1 MSYIFD
7 ELVNRRNTHSLK
19 WDVKE
24 HELPMWVADMDFQT
38 APEIQEAIRER
49 VSHGVFGYS
58 IVPEEWYQAYMGWWE
73 RRHHFS
79 VEKEW
84 LVFCTGVVPAI
95 SSMVRKLTTAGEN
108 VLVQTP
114 VYNIFFNS
122 IVNNGRNIV
131 ENPLRYT
138 PRAHVN
144 ACPSGTGGLRP
155 SRYDGN
161 DYQMDF
167 EDLERKL
174 SDPRTTLM
182 ILCNPH
188 NPVGRIWSREEL
200 EQVGELCG
208 KYHVTVISDE
218 IHCDLTSPGKEYIP
232 FASVSESCRNYSI
245 TCMAPTKAFNLAGLQ
260 TAAVAVPNPILRHK
274 VWRGLNTDEVA
285 EPNYFAVEAAVAAFT
300 KGEAWLDAL
309 RAYIQENKNYVENFL
324 KKEVPQI
331 RSVPSQATYLL
342 WLDCQ
347 KMQGCAKEFTQY
359 LREHTGLYL
368 SEGRQYG
375 ESGSSFI
382 RMNIACP
389 RSRVEDG
396 MKRLAEGVRGYE
408 KWVLASC

>member
-1 MSYIFD
+1 MPYNFD
-7 ELVNRRNTHSLK
+7 EPVNRRNTHSLK

-24 HELPMWVADMDFQT
+24 QELPMWVADMDFQT
-38 APEIQEAIRER
+38 APEIQKAIRER
-49 VSHGVFGYS
+49 AAHGVFGYS

-79 VEKEW
+79 MEKEW

-122 IVNNGRNIV
+122 IVNNGRNIA
-131 ENPLRYT
+131 ENPLRY
-138 PRAHVN
+138 
-144 ACPSGTGGLRP
+144 
-155 SRYDGN
+155 DGN
-161 DYQMDF
+161 TYQMDF

-174 SDPRTTLM
+174 YDPQTTLM

-200 EQVGELCG
+200 EQVGKLCR

-218 IHCDLTSPGKEYIP
+218 IHCDLTSPGQEYIP
-232 FASVSESCRNYSI
+232 FASVSENCKNTSI

-260 TAAVAVPNPILRHK
+260 TAAVAVPNPNLRNK

-285 EPNYFAVEAAVAAFT
+285 EPNSFAVEAAVAAFT
-300 KGEAWLDAL
+300 KGEAWLDEL
-309 RAYIQENKNYVENFL
+309 REYIQENKNFAEDFL
-324 KKEVPQI
+324 KKEVPQMKQ
-331 RSVPSQATYLL
+331 VPSQATYLL
-342 WLDCQ
+342 WLDCRE
-347 KMQGCAKEFTQY
+347 MLGCAAEFTQY

-368 SEGRQYG
+368 SEGQQYG
-375 ESGSSFI
+375 ESGCSFI

-389 RSRVEDG
+389 RSRLEDG
-396 MKRLAEGVRGYE
+396 MKRLAKGARSYE
-408 KWVLASC
+408 EWGLSIC

>member
-1 MSYIFD
+1 MPYNFN
-7 ELVNRRNTHSLK
+7 EPVNRRNTHSLK

-24 HELPMWVADMDFQT
+24 QELPMWVADMDFQT

-49 VSHGVFGYS
+49 AAHGVFGYS

-79 VEKEW
+79 MEKEW

-122 IVNNGRNIV
+122 IVNNGRNIA
-131 ENPLRYT
+131 ESPLQ
-138 PRAHVN
+138 
-144 ACPSGTGGLRP
+144 
-155 SRYDGN
+155 YDGN
-161 DYQMDF
+161 TYQMDF

-174 SDPRTTLM
+174 SNPQTTLM

-200 EQVGELCG
+200 EQVGELCR

-218 IHCDLTSPGKEYIP
+218 IHCDLTSPDQEYIP
-232 FASVSESCRNYSI
+232 FASVSENCKNTSI

-260 TAAVAVPNPILRHK
+260 TAAVAVPSPNLRHK

-285 EPNYFAVEAAVAAFT
+285 EPNSFAVEAAVAAFT
-300 KGEAWLDAL
+300 KGEAWLDSL
-309 RAYIQENKNYVENFL
+309 REYIQENKNFVENFL
-324 KKEVPQI
+324 KKEDLHI
-331 RSVPSQATYLL
+331 RLVPSQATYLL
-342 WLDCQ
+342 WLDCRE
-347 KMQGCAKEFTQY
+347 MHGCAAELTQY

-368 SEGRQYG
+368 SEGQQYG
-375 ESGSSFI
+375 ENGSSFI
-382 RMNIACP
+382 RMNIACS
-389 RSRVEDG
+389 RSRLEDG
-396 MKRLAEGVRGYE
+396 LKRLAEGARSYE
-408 KWVLASC
+408 EWTLAQC

>member
-1 MSYIFD
+1 MSYDFD
-7 ELVNRRNTHSLK
+7 KPVNRRDTHSMK

-38 APEIQEAIRER
+38 APEIQAAIQER
-49 VSHGVFGYS
+49 AAHGVFGYS
-58 IVPEEWYQAYMGWWE
+58 VVPEEWYQAYMGWWE
-73 RRHHFS
+73 RRHGFS
-79 VEKEW
+79 MEKEW

-95 SSMVRKLTTAGEN
+95 SSMVRKLTTMGEN

-122 IVNNGRNIV
+122 IVNNGRNVI
-131 ENPLRYT
+131 ENPLRYDE
-138 PRAHVN
+138 N
-144 ACPSGTGGLRP
+144 G
-155 SRYDGN
+155 
-161 DYQMDF
+161 YQMDF

-174 SDPRTTLM
+174 SDPQTTLM

-200 EQVGELCG
+200 EQVGELCR

-232 FASVSESCRNYSI
+232 FASVSESCRNHSI
-245 TCMAPTKAFNLAGLQ
+245 TCIAPTKAFNLAGLQ
-260 TAAVAVPNPILRHK
+260 TAAVAVPNPNLRHK

-285 EPNYFAVEAAVAAFT
+285 EPNSFAVEAAVAAFT
-300 KGEAWLDAL
+300 KGDAWLDAL
-309 RAYIQENKNYVENFL
+309 RAYIQENKNHVENFL

-331 RSVPSQATYLL
+331 RPVPSEATYLL
-342 WLDCQ
+342 WLDCR
-347 KMQGCAKEFTQY
+347 KMQGCATEFTQY
-359 LREHTGLYL
+359 LREHKGLYL

-375 ESGSSFI
+375 ESGKFFI

-389 RSRVEDG
+389 RSWLEDG
-396 MKRLAEGVRGYE
+396 IKRLVDGILSYE
-408 KWVLASC
+408 EWVIASC

>member
-1 MSYIFD
+1 MPYNFD
-7 ELVNRRNTHSLK
+7 EPVNRRNTHSLK

-24 HELPMWVADMDFQT
+24 QELPMWVADMDFQT

-49 VSHGVFGYS
+49 AAHGVFGYS

-79 VEKEW
+79 MEKEW

-131 ENPLRYT
+131 ESPL
-138 PRAHVN
+138 
-144 ACPSGTGGLRP
+144 
-155 SRYDGN
+155 RYDGN
-161 DYQMDF
+161 TYQMDF

-174 SDPRTTLM
+174 SDPQTTLM

-200 EQVGELCG
+200 EQVGKLCR

-218 IHCDLTSPGKEYIP
+218 IHCDLTSPGQEYIP
-232 FASVSESCRNYSI
+232 FASVSENCKNTSI

-260 TAAVAVPNPILRHK
+260 TAAVAVPNPNLRNK

-285 EPNYFAVEAAVAAFT
+285 EPNSFAVEAAVAAFT
-300 KGEAWLDAL
+300 KGEAWLDDL
-309 RAYIQENKNYVENFL
+309 REYIQKNKNFAEDFL
-324 KKEVPQI
+324 KKEVPKMKQ
-331 RSVPSQATYLL
+331 VPSQATYLL
-342 WLDCQ
+342 WLDCRE
-347 KMQGCAKEFTQY
+347 MLGCAAEFTQY

-368 SEGRQYG
+368 SEGQQYG
-375 ESGSSFI
+375 ESGCSFI

-389 RSRVEDG
+389 RSRLEDG
-396 MKRLAEGVRGYE
+396 MKRLAKGARSYE
-408 KWVLASC
+408 EWGLSIC

>member
-1 MSYIFD
+1 MPYNFD
-7 ELVNRRNTHSLK
+7 EPVNRKNTHSLK

-24 HELPMWVADMDFQT
+24 QELPMWVADMDFQT
-38 APEIQEAIRER
+38 APDIQEAIRER
-49 VSHGVFGYS
+49 AAHGIFGYS

-79 VEKEW
+79 MEKEW

-122 IVNNGRNIV
+122 IVNNGRNIA
-131 ENPLRYT
+131 ESPLQ
-138 PRAHVN
+138 
-144 ACPSGTGGLRP
+144 
-155 SRYDGN
+155 YDGN
-161 DYQMDF
+161 TYQMDF

-174 SDPRTTLM
+174 SDPQTTLM

-200 EQVGELCG
+200 EQVGELCR

-218 IHCDLTSPGKEYIP
+218 IHCDLTSPGQEYIP
-232 FASVSESCRNYSI
+232 FASVSENCKNNSI

-260 TAAVAVPNPILRHK
+260 TAAVAVPNPSLRHK

-285 EPNYFAVEAAVAAFT
+285 EPNSFAVEAAVAAFT

-309 RAYIQENKNYVENFL
+309 REYIQENKNFVKDFL
-324 KKEVPQI
+324 KKEDLHI
-331 RSVPSQATYLL
+331 RLVPSQATYLL
-342 WLDCQ
+342 WLDCRE
-347 KMQGCAKEFTQY
+347 MQGCAAEFTQY

-368 SEGRQYG
+368 SEGQQYG
-375 ESGSSFI
+375 ESGCSFI

-389 RSRVEDG
+389 RSRLEDG
-396 MKRLAEGVRGYE
+396 MKRLAEGARSYE
-408 KWVLASC
+408 EWILARC